1 MSFSI
6 NGNTIK
12 ITRGDTGVFTLTI
25 KDGDTDYD
33 YSNDAVLFTVK
44 QNTRAND
51 HVIQK
56 TVQYGENIT
65 ITPADTQSLGY
76 GSYVYDVELTTAG
89 GIVDTIIEPSPFII
103 GEEVTFNYE

>member
-1 MSFSI
+1 MFSI

-44 QNTRAND
+44 HSTRAND
-51 HVIQK
+51 YVIQK
-56 TVQYGENIT
+56 AVHYGENIT
-65 ITPADTQSLGY
+65 ITPADTQKLGY
-76 GSYVYDVELTTAG
+76 GTYVYDVEVTHG
-89 GIVDTIIEPSPFII
+89 GIVDTVIEPSPFIV